1 MKAAV
6 VQEPGKL
13 IVRDIPMPKPGPY
26 DALCRLLYGATCSG
40 TDQHLIAGRFPF
52 PVSYPTILGHE
63 SIGQVVQLG
72 SKVRN
77 LSVGD
82 LITRVGAP
90 PIDTLAAHWG
100 GFAEYGLAKDHWA
113 LKEDGL
119 PASSWQPFR
128 VNQVLP
134 KTVDPRAA
142 TLMITWRETFSYITR
157 MGIHAG
163 DQVLVIGSGGNGLA
177 FVAHAANKGA
187 ALVTMIGNAAREPLA
202 RAAGADAFIDYQA
215 EDVVEQLA
223 QLPPTDYVIDAVGK
237 AGQID
242 LALPYLASG
251 GTVGI
256 YGIDEYYENAIN
268 PRLTSGSFSYY
279 GEGYDE
285 AEAHDAVLAFW
296 EQGQLD
302 PTIWLDLGH
311 PFQLDEIQAAMDAV
325 QQRRLVK
332 ALVEL

>member
-1 MKAAV
+1 
-6 VQEPGKL
+6 
-13 IVRDIPMPKPGPY
+13 
-26 DALCRLLYGATCSG
+26 
-40 TDQHLIAGRFPF
+40 
-52 PVSYPTILGHE
+52 
-63 SIGQVVQLG
+63 
-72 SKVRN
+72 
-77 LSVGD
+77 
-82 LITRVGAP
+82 
-90 PIDTLAAHWG
+90 
-100 GFAEYGLAKDHWA
+100 
-113 LKEDGL
+113 
-119 PASSWQPFR
+119 
-128 VNQVLP
+128 
-134 KTVDPRAA
+134 
-142 TLMITWRETFSYITR
+142 MITWRETFSYITR